1 MGKNFADK
9 ICFLNIFRLLNRHL
23 LSLKVVILVSK
34 IRSMKIF
41 SGQNISYGNSG
52 KRRGFKIF
60 PILLFAAIGI
70 VYYFSNQQVVP
81 VSGRKQ
87 FVRMT
92 RDEEATLGIQSFR
105 EVLNNAEII
114 ESGKEAELVRE
125 VGARIAKVSDDPGF
139 EWEFVLVRSEQINAF
154 CLPGGKVAVYSGI
167 LPVAKN
173 VDGLAIVMAHEI
185 AHAIARHGAERMAQ
199 QELVQMGQ
207 IAVGMAV
214 GEMDYEK
221 QRAIMGVFGAGTQFG
236 VLLPFS
242 RKHESEAD
250 FIGLQYAAKACFDPR
265 EAPQLWQR
273 MGEASSG
280 NRPLEFMSTH
290 PSDQTRIDQFK
301 VWMDDAIKV
310 RQENCGK

>member
-1 MGKNFADK
+1 MS
-9 ICFLNIFRLLNRHL
+9 LNI
-23 LSLKVVILVSK
+23 VILISN
-34 IRSMKIF
+34 IRVMRIYREP
-41 SGQNISYGNSG
+41 NISYNNNAN
-52 KRRGFKIF
+52 RRGFKVL
-60 PILLFAAIGI
+60 PILLFAVIGM
-70 VYYFSNQQVVP
+70 VYYFSNRQVVP

-87 FVRMT
+87 FIRMS
-92 RDEEATLGIQSFR
+92 RDEEAALGIQSFQD
-105 EVLNNAEII
+105 VLNNADII
-114 ESGKEAELVRE
+114 DSGKEAELVKE
-125 VGARIAKVSDDPGF
+125 IGSRIAKVSDDPGF
-139 EWEFVLVRSEQINAF
+139 EWEFVLVNSEQVNAF

-214 GEMDYEK
+214 GDMDYEK

-280 NRPLEFMSTH
+280 NRSLEFMSTH